1 MTLSLL
7 IISRVHAIMANHVL
21 AIHNIQEDTM
31 KKLLIALLPTIVSR
45 VLKARQAKKQG
56 GVPAAK
62 KRRR

>member
-7 IISRVHAIMANHVL
+7 IISRVHAIMANQLL
-21 AIHNIQEDTM
+21 ATHNIQEDTM